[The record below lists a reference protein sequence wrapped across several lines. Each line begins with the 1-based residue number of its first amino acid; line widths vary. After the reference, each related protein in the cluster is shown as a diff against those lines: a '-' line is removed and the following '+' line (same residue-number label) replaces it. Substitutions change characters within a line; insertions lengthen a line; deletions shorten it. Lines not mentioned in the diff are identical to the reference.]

1 MLQSPG
7 RALKRRIASQGPFQ
21 LETLQL
27 GPFQLWGPQEISLW
41 GHVQTWGQL
50 QSESCVADGR
60 PFWAGE
66 HSECEW
72 AGQDS
77 RRAW

>member
-41 GHVQTWGQL
+41 GHF
-50 QSESCVADGR
+50 ADLG
-60 PFWAGE
+60 A
-66 HSECEW
+66 
-72 AGQDS
+72 A
-77 RRAW
+77 AV